1 MAVFIAYLLF
11 IILLFFS
18 VRLLFQ
24 KEGIISSPYSSEV
37 KMKCTGMELL
47 VIFIFS
53 TGLLAIQPLI
63 AVRLAMLEV
72 LCVVGIALSKN
83 RVVFSIPI
91 ILFLVF
97 LLWTLI
103 GLAYTST
110 IPYGIRMILKYAA
123 PLLVCM
129 LASSVV
135 RDGEIFLK
143 ALQSARK
150 TGLVAL
156 LVLFI
161 PFVTFMFQASFWHQA
176 AIVTHFITLAMFS
189 LALFFFTDEKKSNLW
204 WFIAFSVPCVFK
216 VFRTDIM
223 GTMLAL
229 CAFFTIKYRVKAIPI
244 IIVLACLSVAS
255 IFCIPSVKSKMYY
268 NPDAVTITDF
278 LTGNV
283 DENNINTSGRK
294 TVWEEAMHIYES
306 NNELIGSG
314 TGTIQRYMYE
324 NYNFGAQLHGDF
336 LVMLVDNGKVGLI
349 LFLIMYLAVI
359 IHCIWIYHAYDNN
372 MIKLCAIAAGSS
384 LIGVMVTMYSDNTI
398 SFSLATLSLPWGM
411 YGMVLGMLEKTKSS
425 QWIN

>member
-11 IILLFFS
+11 LVILFVS
-18 VRLLFQ
+18 VRLLFT
-24 KEGIISSPYSSEV
+24 KEGILSSPYDREV

-47 VIFIFS
+47 VIFIFA

-63 AVRLAMLEV
+63 AIRLAMLEV
-72 LCVVGIALSKN
+72 LCIVGIILSRN

-91 ILFLVF
+91 ILFLGF
-97 LLWTLI
+97 LLWALL
-103 GLAYTST
+103 GLTYTSS

-129 LASSVV
+129 FASSVV

-143 ALQSARK
+143 ALQRARL
-150 TGLVAL
+150 TGLIAL
-156 LVLFI
+156 LVLFV
-161 PFVTFMFQASFWHQA
+161 PFVAYLFYASFWHQA

-189 LALFFFTDEKKSNLW
+189 LALFFFTNEKKQNLL
-204 WFIAFSVPCVFK
+204 WFMAFALPCVFK

-229 CAFFTIKYRVKAIPI
+229 CAFFTIKYRVKAIPMI
-244 IIVLACLSVAS
+244 VVLACLSVAS
-255 IFCIPSVKSKMYY
+255 IFYIPSVKSKMYH
-268 NPDAVTITDF
+268 NPDAVTVTDF

-294 TVWEEAMHIYES
+294 TVWEEAMRIYES
-306 NNELIGSG
+306 NNEWIGSG
-314 TGTIQRYMYE
+314 TGTIQHYLYE

-359 IHCIWIYHAYDNN
+359 LHCIWIYHQSDHNL
-372 MIKLCAIAAGSS
+372 IKLCAIASGSS
-384 LIGVMVTMYSDNTI
+384 LIGVMATMYSDNTI
-398 SFSLATLSLPWGM
+398 SFSLATLALPWGM
-411 YGMVLGMLEKTKSS
+411 YGMVLGMLQKQKSC
-425 QWIN
+425 IYG

>member
-11 IILLFFS
+11 LVILFVS
-18 VRLLFQ
+18 VRLLFT
-24 KEGIISSPYSSEV
+24 KEGILSSPYDSEV

-47 VIFIFS
+47 VIFIFA

-63 AVRLAMLEV
+63 AIRLAMLEV
-72 LCVVGIALSKN
+72 LCIVGIILSRN

-91 ILFLVF
+91 IIFLFF
-97 LLWTLI
+97 LLWTII
-103 GLAYTST
+103 GLTYTST
-110 IPYGIRMILKYAA
+110 TSYGIRMILKYAA

-129 LASSVV
+129 FASSVV

-143 ALQSARK
+143 ALHNARI
-150 TGLVAL
+150 TGFIGLF
-156 LVLFI
+156 VLFV
-161 PFVTFMFQASFWHQA
+161 PFITFLFQQSFWHEA

-189 LALFFFTDEKKSNLW
+189 LAMFFFSNEKNQNLL
-204 WFIAFSVPCVFK
+204 WFIAFALPCVFK

-229 CAFFTIKYRVKAIPI
+229 CAFFTIKYRIKAIPI

-255 IFCIPSVKSKMYY
+255 IFYIPSVKAKMYFR
-268 NPDAVTITDF
+268 PDEVTLTDF

-294 TVWEEAMHIYES
+294 SVWEEATRIYES

-314 TGTIQRYMYE
+314 TGTIQKYLYD

-336 LVMLVDNGKVGLI
+336 LVMLVDNGLIGLI
-349 LFLIMYLAVI
+349 LFLVMYFAVI
-359 IHCIWIYHAYDNN
+359 IHCILIYQRSEDNL
-372 MIKLCAIAAGSS
+372 IRLCAIASGSS

-411 YGMVLGMLEKTKSS
+411 YGMVLGMLEKQKSS
-425 QWIN
+425 IYG